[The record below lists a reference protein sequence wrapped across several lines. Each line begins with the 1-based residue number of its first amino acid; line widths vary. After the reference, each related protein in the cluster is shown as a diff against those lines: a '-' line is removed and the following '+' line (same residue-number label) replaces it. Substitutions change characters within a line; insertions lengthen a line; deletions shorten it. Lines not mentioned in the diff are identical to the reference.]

1 MNMFT
6 VFISTE
12 DRSSTSHSSEELKS
26 LLLHR
31 KFELT
36 VVMC

>member
-12 DRSSTSHSSEELKS
+12 DRSSISHSIEKLKS

-31 KFELT
+31 KSELK